1 VSITEK
7 KLSTSKLSQSKE
19 YREAFV
25 AAFLKRY
32 IPFQIRTIRK
42 KKGMSQPALA
52 QASKITQG
60 VISRAEDPD
69 YGNLTLNTVLKIASG
84 FDLAFVGKFVRFSE
98 LLRVMDQLSEESLDL
113 PSFLEECKQEPPA
126 GVETKPDVSQ
136 PLVLEPDG
144 IWEACVYSQQ
154 LTNMN
159 SYGPSSAA
167 TSQYKTGT
175 IAAAIRTPER
185 SQPLTQSYER
195 PNSQDPTGAIQTGI
209 RLVPTTSLRKTS
221 TLSQP
226 AAA

>member
-1 VSITEK
+1 MSTIEK

-52 QASKITQG
+52 QASQITQG

-69 YGNLTLNTVLKIASG
+69 YGNLTLNTVLRIAAG

-98 LLRVMDQLSEESLDL
+98 LLKVMDQLSEESLDL
-113 PSFLEECKQEPPA
+113 PSFLEECKQEAPA
-126 GVETKPDVSQ
+126 GVETKPEVSQ
-136 PLVLEPDG
+136 PLVPEPDA
-144 IWEACVYSQQ
+144 IWGASVYSHEF
-154 LTNMN
+154 TNMN
-159 SYGPSSAA
+159 LYWPSSAA
-167 TSQYKTGT
+167 TSQ
-175 IAAAIRTPER
+175 
-185 SQPLTQSYER
+185 
-195 PNSQDPTGAIQTGI
+195 DPAGAIQTRI
-209 RLVPTTSLRKTS
+209 RLVPKTS
-221 TLSQP
+221 SREATVSQP